1 MIIHELRLMTN
12 HLQEQLD
19 FYHQLLGFPL
29 LTADADEVVLQVGSS
44 TLIFAAAA
52 APIPA
57 PYHFAFNLPEG
68 QFAEAK
74 AWLAAR
80 APLLADANGADEF
93 DFSAWNAHAIYFAD
107 HDGNIGEFIARHGL
121 PSPATRPFSA
131 ASLLSISEIGLAVD
145 DVLHFVERLQTRL
158 HLPVYLQHPTA
169 TFTPMGDEH
178 GLLIVV
184 KDGRRWFPQER
195 VAAHAAPLTVV
206 VSTSTAGKHTID
218 GPPYRIASVQAIVRQ
233 PK

>member
-12 HLQEQLD
+12 HLQEQRD

-131 ASLLSISEIGLAVD
+131 ASLLSISEIDLAVD

-206 VSTSTAGKHTID
+206 VSSSTAGQHTIH
-218 GPPYRIASVQAIVRQ
+218 GPPYQIA
-233 PK
+233 

>member
-12 HLQEQLD
+12 HLQEQRD

-206 VSTSTAGKHTID
+206 VSTSTAGKHTIH

>member
-12 HLQEQLD
+12 HLQEQRD

-206 VSTSTAGKHTID
+206 VSTSTAGKHTIH
-218 GPPYRIASVQAIVRQ
+218 GPPYRIVSVQAIVRQ

>member
-107 HDGNIGEFIARHGL
+107 RDGNIGEFIARHGL

-206 VSTSTAGKHTID
+206 VSTSTAGKHTIH
-218 GPPYRIASVQAIVRQ
+218 GPPYRIVSVQAIVRQ

>member
-1 MIIHELRLMTN
+1 MIIHELHLMTN
-12 HLQEQLD
+12 RLQEQRD
-19 FYHQLLGFPL
+19 FYHHLLGFPL
-29 LTADADEVVLQVGSS
+29 LTADADKLVLQVGSS
-44 TLIFAAAA
+44 TLTFVATAM
-52 APIPA
+52 PTPA
-57 PYHFAFNLPEG
+57 PYHFAFNMPEG

-80 APLLADANGADEF
+80 VPLLTDASGADEF

-107 HDGNIGEFIARHGL
+107 RDGNIGEFIARHDL
-121 PSPATRPFSA
+121 PSPMTRPFRA

-145 DVLHFVERLQTRL
+145 DVLHFVERLQTSL

-184 KDGRRWFPQER
+184 KDGRRWFPEER
-195 VAAHAAPLTVV
+195 VAAHAALLTVV
-206 VSTSTAGKHTID
+206 VSNSTAGQRTIH
-218 GPPYRIASVQAIVRQ
+218 GPPYQIA
-233 PK
+233 

>member
-1 MIIHELRLMTN
+1 MIIQELRLMTN
-12 HLQEQLD
+12 RLQEQRD
-19 FYHQLLGFPL
+19 FYHQMLGFRL
-29 LTADADEVVLQVGSS
+29 LTADADEVALQVGSS
-44 TLIFAAAA
+44 RLVFSAAA

-80 APLLADANGADEF
+80 APLLADASGADEF
-93 DFSAWNAHAIYFAD
+93 DFRAWNAHAIYFAD
-107 HDGNIGEFIARHGL
+107 RDGNIGEFIARHDL
-121 PSPATRPFSA
+121 PSPPTRPFSA

-145 DVLHFVERLQTRL
+145 DVLHFVERLQTSL
-158 HLPVYLQHPTA
+158 HLPVYRQHPTP
-169 TFTPMGDEH
+169 TFTPMGDDH

-184 KDGRRWFPQER
+184 RDGRRWFPEER

-206 VSTSTAGKHTID
+206 ISSSTAGQHTIQ
-218 GPPYRIASVQAIVRQ
+218 GPPYQIA
-233 PK
+233 